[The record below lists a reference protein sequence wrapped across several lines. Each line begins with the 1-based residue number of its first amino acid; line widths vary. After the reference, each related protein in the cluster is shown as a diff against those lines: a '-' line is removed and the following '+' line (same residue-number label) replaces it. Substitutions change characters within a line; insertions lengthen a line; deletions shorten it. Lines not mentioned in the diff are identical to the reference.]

1 MVYDVFICYE
11 TTTGRGAAK
20 NLHKSLKKGKINA
33 FFDRESILSGDD
45 WKKKVD
51 SAIEE
56 SQFFVKADFDPER
69 KTIDSE
75 EVKRECKKALDMN
88 KNIITSRYS
97 GLPIS
102 HTHELSKLSSN

>member
-56 SQFFVKADFDPER
+56 SQFFVKA
-69 KTIDSE
+69 I
-75 EVKRECKKALDMN
+75 L
-88 KNIITSRYS
+88 I
-97 GLPIS
+97 
-102 HTHELSKLSSN
+102 